1 MLSRIMDHR
10 VAIPKGQGMYLN
22 LYGVIRRTTTT
33 RGWEL
38 LVEWRDGLSDW
49 VSLKDLKHLYP
60 VKLAIYAKDRKID
73 DKPAFAWWVQYV
85 LRKQKQI
92 LQTVKSKYWA
102 RTHKYGIW
110 IPKTIIEAME
120 IDKEFG
126 NTLQM
131 DAVHLEMQNV
141 RIALKE

>member
-33 RGWEL
+33 GGWEL
-38 LVEWRDGLSDW
+38 LVEWHDGLSDW
-49 VSLKDLKHLYP
+49 VSLKDLKHLHP

-85 LRKQKQI
+85 LRNR
-92 LQTVKSKYWA
+92 SKYF
-102 RTHKYGIW
+102 RQSSQSTGQGH
-110 IPKTIIEAME
+110 TNTV
-120 IDKEFG
+120 FG
-126 NTLQM
+126 FQKPSLRQWRLIKS
-131 DAVHLEMQNV
+131 LETPCGWMQYTW
-141 RIALKE
+141 RCKMSELP